1 MKIDAGSGN
10 VDPGLRDVAG
20 KARAERSE
28 RDAARAADRT
38 GQGDAR
44 PDVALSARL
53 RQIRQ
58 LAGEI
63 RDVASVDR
71 ERVADLRAKI
81 EAGAFTPSPEAIA
94 EAMFGELVAEDV

>member
-1 MKIDAGSGN
+1 MKIEAGN

-20 KARAERSE
+20 KGRTERSD
-28 RDAARAADRT
+28 RDAARAADPT
-38 GQGDAR
+38 GREDGR

-71 ERVADLRAKI
+71 ARVADLRARI

-94 EAMFGELVAEDV
+94 EAMFGELTAEEA

>member
-1 MKIDAGSGN
+1 MKIEAGN
-10 VDPGLRDVAG
+10 VDAGLRDVAG

-28 RDAARAADRT
+28 RDGARADRT
-38 GQGDAR
+38 GQDAR

-71 ERVADLRAKI
+71 ERVADLRARI

-94 EAMFGELVAEDV
+94 QAMFGDLAADEA